1 MKDIRCA
8 SMNSI
13 LRYIQEMGFYMLLI
27 LPLII
32 IVRFFRIKRKKIR
45 TTLLHEFGI
54 AGFFM
59 FLTGL
64 LSQTILPSVYTNGGE
79 VIFVNG
85 NHQAINLEL
94 FRVFTYTFNAIKYL
108 DLWQPFVINFLG
120 NIVIFIPIGFLLPLL
135 WKKYDRAWRTIGIGF
150 LLSLTIEILQLPQ
163 MRSSDIDDLWLNSLG
178 TSVGYIVYKNFPTVI
193 KDRFKLR

>member
-1 MKDIRCA
+1 
-8 SMNSI
+8 MNSI